1 VATFRPGGGVWG
13 GDNHTGWKGWNPR
26 WNALFG
32 SWKAVGKSVGK
43 VVGRQAATMD
53 EGNLRKINL
62 ARTARQTSLTDRSF
76 TGFRK
81 KNSTRWEFLN

>member
-1 VATFRPGGGVWG
+1 MATFRPGGGVWG

-26 WNALFG
+26 WNADFG

-43 VVGRQAATMD
+43 VVGRRAVTMG
-53 EGNLRKINL
+53 EGNQRKSNL
-62 ARTARQTSLTDRSF
+62 ARTTHQAPLTDWRSMD
-76 TGFRK
+76 FRK